1 MSNLIGHSLE
11 RYHILEQIG
20 EGGMA
25 TVYKAYD
32 TRLERDV
39 AIKVIRRSAF
49 PAEHLEQILKRFER
63 ESKALAKLSHPN
75 IVKVLDYGEYEGS
88 PYMALEYL
96 SGGTLKQKLGKP
108 IPWRDAIQLLLPIA
122 QALEYAHEQGIV
134 HRDIK
139 PSNILLT
146 VKNQPLLTDFGI
158 AKILETRE
166 LTTLTGTGVGVGTPE
181 YMAPEQWTGKADAQ
195 SDIYSLGIVLYEMVT
210 GRKPYMADTPAA
222 ILLKQAT
229 EPLPRPT
236 QYVPDLPE
244 SMERILIKA
253 LSRNPQDRFQS
264 MAEFANA
271 MEKTSSG
278 QQIEFQTN
286 TASDVSLTGSGT
298 FATIVQEDSRA
309 TKFQETTRDTLSASR
324 VNATG
329 RATTEFVPQKSEKK
343 GIPTWAYAVIGGL
356 VIVTICVV
364 IAIATGIFG
373 RPASPPQ
380 PEPYSPPAPTEDF
393 VVPTEPPIQPS
404 PTDIPAL
411 PIDLPTLAPTYTPLP
426 TYTPPPTFTPQP
438 TFTPLP
444 IKSPPVVDSI
454 DLPQVIVCDGRSYDV
469 PIHFHDPDGD
479 ARQIYWELIYSQKGA
494 TLYSTLRELGIN
506 SQAQINGAVFPD
518 YIIWRTPGD
527 EVQIRVY
534 IYDSSGLSG
543 WKDFNFKCSN

>member
-1 MSNLIGHSLE
+1 MTKLIGQSLG
-11 RYHILEQIG
+11 RYHILEQLG

-63 ESKALAKLSHPN
+63 ESKALARLSHPN

-88 PYMALEYL
+88 PYMVLEYL
-96 SGGTLKQKLGKP
+96 PGGTLKLKLGKP
-108 IPWRDAIQLLLPIA
+108 IPWRESIQLLLPIVR
-122 QALEYAHEQGIV
+122 ALEYAHEQGIV

-181 YMAPEQWTGKADAQ
+181 YMAPEQWTGKADVQ
-195 SDIYSLGIVLYEMVT
+195 SDVYSLGIVLYEMVT

-271 MEKTSSG
+271 MEKASSG

-298 FATIVQEDSRA
+298 FATIAQKDSRA
-309 TKFQETTRDTLSASR
+309 TRFQETTRDTLSASH

-329 RATTEFVPQKSEKK
+329 RAATESIPQKNDKK
-343 GIPTWAYAVIGGL
+343 GIPGWAYAVFGGF
-356 VIVTICVV
+356 VIVSLCIGV
-364 IAIATGIFG
+364 AFATGILG
-373 RPASPPQ
+373 RSAQSPQ
-380 PEPYSPPAPTEDF
+380 TEPYPPVVPIEN
-393 VVPTEPPIQPS
+393 VIVPTEIESQPN
-404 PTDIPAL
+404 PTDV
-411 PIDLPTLAPTYTPLP
+411 PIYPTDPPTPVPTYTPLP

-444 IKSPPVVDSI
+444 VKSPPVVDSI
-454 DLPQVIVCDGRSYDV
+454 DIPQAIVCDGRSYDV
-469 PIHFHDPDGD
+469 PIRFHDPDGD
-479 ARQIYWELIYSQKGA
+479 ARQIYWELIYSKKGA
-494 TLYSTLRELGIN
+494 TLYATLRELGID

-543 WKDFNFKCSN
+543 WKDFNFRCLN